1 MRCDSRERNSIIER
15 GFEEDDEARR
25 VAHLTKLAFVAF
37 IFVAGVCLLP
47 PTRATE
53 PPADA
58 CSLLTVDML
67 NKETGQT
74 YDAPKK
80 SVAPRPFPNTVEG
93 TDCTYKKSKGGNESK
108 LLFRIYA
115 DPSPAAAADLFA
127 KLSKYYP
134 GTPVKGVGDQAY
146 IDKNH
151 GLHVLK
157 GKVRFFLQMGEFNA
171 STEKQLQDLATQIAG
186 KL

>member
-1 MRCDSRERNSIIER
+1 MT
-15 GFEEDDEARR
+15 EARQ
-25 VAHLTKLAFVAF
+25 VAHLKKLPLLAF

-47 PTRATE
+47 RAKATE
-53 PPADA
+53 LPADA
-58 CSLLTVDML
+58 CSLLTTDML
-67 NKETGQT
+67 SKATGQT
-74 YDAPKK
+74 YGSPQK

-93 TDCTYKKSKGGNESK
+93 TDCTYKKSKGANESK

-134 GTPVKGVGDQAY
+134 GTPVKSVGDQAY

-151 GLHVLK
+151 GIHVLK
-157 GKVRFFLQMGEFNA
+157 GNVRFFLQMDEFDS
-171 STEKQLQDLATQIAG
+171 STEKKLQDLATQIAG

>member
-1 MRCDSRERNSIIER
+1 LWIGLYNRALPSKKKTTEVRQ
-15 GFEEDDEARR
+15 
-25 VAHLTKLAFVAF
+25 VAKLKKLSLVAF
-37 IFVAGVCLLP
+37 ILVASVCILP
-47 PTRATE
+47 LARATE
-53 PPADA
+53 LPADA
-58 CSLLTVDML
+58 CSLLTADMVS
-67 NKETGQT
+67 KETGQT
-74 YDAPKK
+74 YNSPQK
-80 SVAPRPFPNTVEG
+80 SIAPRPFPNTVEG

-151 GLHVLK
+151 GIHVLK
-157 GKVRFFLQMGEFNA
+157 GNVRFFLQMDEFNS